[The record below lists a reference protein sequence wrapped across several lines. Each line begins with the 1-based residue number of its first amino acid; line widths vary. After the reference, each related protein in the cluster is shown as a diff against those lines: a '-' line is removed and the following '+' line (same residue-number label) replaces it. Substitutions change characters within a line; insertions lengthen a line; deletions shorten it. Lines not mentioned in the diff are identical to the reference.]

1 MSYIATQRTTE
12 ISIRIALGAQ
22 REQVMGKM
30 LMDGM
35 WPAVLGLGV
44 GLAVGVE
51 AGRLMRDL
59 LYGIKPLDPAVFAV
73 VAAVLLAVAGVACI
87 VPAWRASRLD
97 PIQAL
102 RAE

>member
-1 MSYIATQRTTE
+1 
-12 ISIRIALGAQ
+12 
-22 REQVMGKM
+22 MGKM

-44 GLAVGVE
+44 GLAAGVE